1 MSNYSVDKEIA
12 DNLRGNNSANLDR
25 LLEIKANINTCPY
38 CNKILALVH
47 GVKRCVQCGREFE
60 DDFHKIKSY
69 LDSLEKDAPMGA
81 RSITEISRVTG
92 VSTDIVNLYWKR
104 TRLETTENSPANAK
118 CEICGAEIRSGR
130 ICYACAKKST
140 ARIKG
145 YCVEEVGESVKPQS
159 NGARMHYLDKV
170 VKEKRGR

>member
-47 GVKRCVQCGREFE
+47 GVKKCIQCGREFE
-60 DDFHKIKSY
+60 DDFHKIKTY
-69 LDSLEKDAPMGA
+69 LDSLGSDAHIGA
-81 RSITEISRVTG
+81 RSISEISQATG
-92 VSTDIVNLYWKR
+92 VSTEIVELYWKR
-104 TRLETTENSPANAK
+104 TRLETTENSPTNAS

-130 ICYACAKKST
+130 ICFDCAKKST
-140 ARIKG
+140 ARMKG
-145 YCVEEVGESVKPQS
+145 YCVEEVGESVNQKT
-159 NGARMHYLDKV
+159 GARMHYLDKV
-170 VKEKRGR
+170 VKERKKR